1 MYSIKPIDAQI
12 IYQSAIETG
21 LIITIEEHNV
31 IGGLG
36 SAVSEVTS
44 ENYPVLVKRMG
55 ISDIFGESARDEEIE
70 ELLDKYGLTYN
81 QIVEVVLETRRK
93 TKK

>member
-36 SAVSEVTS
+36 SAVTEVTS
-44 ENYPVLVKRMG
+44 ESYPVVVKENG
-55 ISDIFGESARDEEIE
+55 C
-70 ELLDKYGLTYN
+70 L
-81 QIVEVVLETRRK
+81 
-93 TKK
+93 

>member
-1 MYSIKPIDAQI
+1 
-12 IYQSAIETG
+12 
-21 LIITIEEHNV
+21 
-31 IGGLG
+31 
-36 SAVSEVTS
+36 
-44 ENYPVLVKRMG
+44 MG

-70 ELLDKYGLTYN
+70 ELLDKYGLTSN